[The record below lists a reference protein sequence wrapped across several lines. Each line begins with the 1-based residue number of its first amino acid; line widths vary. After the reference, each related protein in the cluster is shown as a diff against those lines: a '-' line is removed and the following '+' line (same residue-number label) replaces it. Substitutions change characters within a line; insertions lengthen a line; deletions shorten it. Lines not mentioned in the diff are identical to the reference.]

1 MKNIWKGLM
10 GLFALLLGLALWIAG
25 SIFEGIA
32 GGLAGESFLLTRGAM
47 GIGFLLIFF
56 GPIFFW
62 IILPLKD
69 RWYEPHPKRLIVA
82 IIPFVLFLLLIFG
95 VVISGI
101 FHEPQLSEYSFNATI
116 ESDKIVV
123 DISRITEGDLSDRLS
138 LKLTDSDGK
147 QIDFDYVSNSD
158 LKDGRERIELN
169 LAHFGA
175 PEVGNYTLVIENIRD
190 EVIYQK
196 SFEITPKVVILG
208 ENIKVGDFL
217 FNFESV
223 KVSNTYKHYNE
234 ADPGYKFIII
244 EAKAKNVGVEKQSLN
259 IRGEKLEVD
268 RGYYYEPYSY
278 YSLSFDS
285 LRPEEEQTD
294 EVVFEILEDAELTKL
309 FAEIENINVIL
320 ILE

>member
-1 MKNIWKGLM
+1 
-10 GLFALLLGLALWIAG
+10 
-25 SIFEGIA
+25 
-32 GGLAGESFLLTRGAM
+32 LLTRGAV

-62 IILPLKD
+62 IILPLKG
-69 RWYEPHPKRLIVA
+69 RWYESHPKRFIVA

-101 FHEPQLSEYSFNATI
+101 FHEPQLPEYSFNATI

-123 DISRITEGDLSDRLS
+123 DISRITEGNLSDRLS
-138 LKLTDSDGK
+138 LKLTDPDGK

-158 LKDGRERIELN
+158 LKDGKEQVELN

-175 PEVGNYTLVIENIRD
+175 PKIGNYTLVIENIRD

-196 SFEITPKVVILG
+196 GFEITPKVVNLG
-208 ENIKVGDFL
+208 EKIKVSDFL
-217 FNFESV
+217 FDFESV
-223 KVSNTYKHYNE
+223 KASNTYKHYNE

-244 EAKAKNVGVEKQSLN
+244 EAKAKNVGIEKQSLN

>member
-1 MKNIWKGLM
+1 M

-69 RWYEPHPKRLIVA
+69 RWYESHPKRFIVA
-82 IIPFVLFLLLIFG
+82 ITPFVLFLLLIFG

-101 FHEPQLSEYSFNATI
+101 FHEPQLPEYSFNATI

-138 LKLTDSDGK
+138 LKLTDPDGK

-158 LKDGRERIELN
+158 LKDGRERVELN
-169 LAHFGA
+169 LAYFGA
-175 PEVGNYTLVIENIRD
+175 SKIGNYTLVIENIRD
-190 EVIYQK
+190 EIIYQK

-208 ENIKVGDFL
+208 EKIKVGDFL

-223 KVSNTYKHYNE
+223 KVSDTYKHYNE
-234 ADPGYKFIII
+234 ADLGYKFIII
-244 EAKAKNVGVEKQSLN
+244 EAKAKNVGIEKQSLN